1 MQGLT
6 RNLDKNFMLAAAH
19 VWLMFNCFTLLGLVI
34 LYNVA
39 PNWLNTD
46 NLDNILLRDPMVFYG
61 AVGLVLAMGPIHYTL
76 FYFQV
81 GEPLL
86 FLAGNQLSYVSPVS
100 QMFIVQS

>member
-6 RNLDKNFMLAAAH
+6 RNLDKNFMLATVH
-19 VWLMFNCFTLLGLVI
+19 VWTMFNCFTLLGLVV

-39 PNWLNTD
+39 PNWLNID
-46 NLDNILLRDPMVFYG
+46 NLDNVLLRDPAVFYG

-81 GEPLL
+81 R
-86 FLAGNQLSYVSPVS
+86 VV
-100 QMFIVQS
+100 